1 MTTVNFSPSNPDIMY
16 AGCGSVF
23 FRSADGGSTWTPYGK
38 PGSIWGPPGIQAGI
52 PIDVTVDPDDPD
64 VVYVNNYGGGVFRS
78 TDGAKSWEYRSR
90 GYTGAE
96 IHLAAMTDASGAS
109 LYVIGRFGPFR
120 SDNYGVDWTGIGN
133 GQAGFFPAWY
143 GMAVAPE
150 NPKAVLIADD
160 GWGCILRS
168 TDGGGSFT
176 QVFQRPDTDA
186 RIYDKRG
193 GFKALAFAGS
203 NPSVVYAGFAM
214 TRNSITTKIPS
225 GSVVFKSLNGGATFS
240 GLSPGISNVNVFR
253 LVVDPNNPD
262 IVWAATTGGIYK
274 TVDGGANWSLL
285 DSFGKRV
292 VMSLAIDP
300 NNPNTMLAGE
310 MDVGIWKSSDGGA
323 TWPGGPFNT
332 GIRNPNP
339 SITHFIFDPA
349 GSGRIF
355 ASENYTG
362 VYVSEDG
369 GNSWS
374 GYPDSEMTGLA
385 VKVLEGIAYADG
397 VMYAATRGGGVFRAG
412 GPSVIPSPA
421 SANFGSVTVG
431 LSSTA
436 RQITVYNTGTAI
448 RTIAG
453 ISVKGV
459 DAADFSI
466 IDDRCTESLTESM
479 SCTFNIVFSP
489 KEAGVRTASVNI
501 ESDDSVVAS
510 YSLSLS
516 GSGIEANSG
525 GGGGGGASGGGGGGG
540 GCFIGTIVP

>member
-1 MTTVNFSPSNPDIMY
+1 
-16 AGCGSVF
+16 
-23 FRSADGGSTWTPYGK
+23 
-38 PGSIWGPPGIQAGI
+38 
-52 PIDVTVDPDDPD
+52 
-64 VVYVNNYGGGVFRS
+64 
-78 TDGAKSWEYRSR
+78 
-90 GYTGAE
+90 
-96 IHLAAMTDASGAS
+96 
-109 LYVIGRFGPFR
+109 
-120 SDNYGVDWTGIGN
+120 
-133 GQAGFFPAWY
+133 
-143 GMAVAPE
+143 
-150 NPKAVLIADD
+150 
-160 GWGCILRS
+160 
-168 TDGGGSFT
+168 
-176 QVFQRPDTDA
+176 
-186 RIYDKRG
+186 
-193 GFKALAFAGS
+193 
-203 NPSVVYAGFAM
+203 
-214 TRNSITTKIPS
+214 
-225 GSVVFKSLNGGATFS
+225 VVFKSLNGGATFS